1 MSGSPQ
7 EFFKADKERSTSAIK
22 RSETNLRKILDA
34 SPFPIIVSSRGKGDV
49 IYVNKLA
56 SNLFGINRTLARGKP
71 EPAFFCQ
78 PADRDTVLD
87 ILEKVGEVDDFET
100 RLVGTD
106 GREFPALISASHVD
120 YEGEPAV
127 FFSFNDITKRKEM
140 ETELIR
146 LATTD
151 PLTGL
156 NNRRSF
162 EELAER
168 EFKRAKRY
176 GNALSALMIDLD
188 WFKQINDA
196 HGHAAGDEVLRSVA
210 RIITDALRET
220 DLAGRIGGEEFAALL
235 PETTLADAM
244 EVAQRLRATIEGAS
258 ITGADGPLKITASI
272 GVGQRMDSD
281 KDLITLLK
289 RADGAL
295 YAAKEAG
302 RNRVHT

>member
-1 MSGSPQ
+1 MPADDPY
-7 EFFKADKERSTSAIK
+7 FKSEKERSTSAIK

-56 SNLFGINRTLARGKP
+56 GNLFGINPTLARGRP

-78 PADRDTVLD
+78 PADRETVAD
-87 ILEKVGEVDDFET
+87 ILEKVGEVDDFEA
-100 RLVGTD
+100 RLKRGDGT
-106 GREFPALISASHVD
+106 EFPALVSASHVD
-120 YEGEPAV
+120 YEGESAI
-127 FFSFNDITKRKEM
+127 FLSFNDITRRKEM

-176 GNALSALMIDLD
+176 GNALSALMLDLD

-196 HGHAAGDEVLRSVA
+196 HGHAAGDEVLKNVA
-210 RIITDALRET
+210 RILTAALRET

-235 PETTLADAM
+235 PETSTADAV
-244 EVAQRLRATIEGAS
+244 EVAQRLRATIESANVGSAE
-258 ITGADGPLKITASI
+258 TPLKITASI
-272 GVGQRMDSD
+272 GVSQRQDSD
-281 KDLITLLK
+281 KELLTLLK
-289 RADGAL
+289 RADAAL
-295 YAAKEAG
+295 YKAKDAG
-302 RNRVHT
+302 RNRVDL

>member
-1 MSGSPQ
+1 MPGDDPY
-7 EFFKADKERSTSAIK
+7 FKSEKERSTSAIK

-56 SNLFGINRTLARGKP
+56 SNLFGINPTLARGRP

-78 PADRDTVLD
+78 PADRETVAD
-87 ILEKVGEVDDFET
+87 ILEKVGEVDDFEA
-100 RLVGTD
+100 RLKRGDGT
-106 GREFPALISASHVD
+106 EFPALVSASHVD
-120 YEGEPAV
+120 YEGESAI
-127 FFSFNDITKRKEM
+127 FLSFNDITRRKEM

-176 GNALSALMIDLD
+176 GNALSALMLDLD
-188 WFKQINDA
+188 WFKRINDA
-196 HGHAAGDEVLRSVA
+196 HGHAAGDEVLKNVA
-210 RIITDALRET
+210 RIITEALRET

-235 PETTLADAM
+235 PETSTADAM
-244 EVAQRLRATIEGAS
+244 EVAQRLRATIESANVGSAE
-258 ITGADGPLKITASI
+258 APLKITASI
-272 GVGQRMDSD
+272 GVSQRQDSD
-281 KDLITLLK
+281 KELLTLLK
-289 RADGAL
+289 RADAAL
-295 YAAKEAG
+295 YTAKDAG
-302 RNRVHT
+302 RNRVDKG

>member
-1 MSGSPQ
+1 MPGDDPY
-7 EFFKADKERSTSAIK
+7 FKSEKERSTSAIK

-56 SNLFGINRTLARGKP
+56 SNLFGINPTLARGRP

-78 PADRDTVLD
+78 PADRETVAD
-87 ILEKVGEVDDFET
+87 ILEKVGEVDDFEA
-100 RLVGTD
+100 RLKRGDGT
-106 GREFPALISASHVD
+106 EFPALVSASHVD
-120 YEGEPAV
+120 YEGESAI
-127 FFSFNDITKRKEM
+127 FLSFNDITRRKEM

-176 GNALSALMIDLD
+176 GNALSALMLDLD
-188 WFKQINDA
+188 WFKRINDA
-196 HGHAAGDEVLRSVA
+196 HGHAAGDEVLKNVA
-210 RIITDALRET
+210 RIITEALRET

-235 PETTLADAM
+235 PETSTADAM
-244 EVAQRLRATIEGAS
+244 EVAQRLRATIESANVGSAE
-258 ITGADGPLKITASI
+258 TPLKITASI
-272 GVGQRMDSD
+272 GVSQRQDSD
-281 KDLITLLK
+281 KELLTLLK
-289 RADGAL
+289 RADAAL
-295 YAAKEAG
+295 YTAKDAG
-302 RNRVHT
+302 RNRVDKG